1 MNNKKMFYNVLMT
14 LLASCGFLSC
24 STDKAGTMPDQE
36 PTVKVSQ
43 IPNGN
48 FEQQLQSW
56 QVRGE
61 GVSIGNDGCDGSMSL
76 VLNGAKG
83 TTIGLSQTVS
93 GLVDGY
99 YDVEFYGKSN
109 GGNQIAYVEAGGKQS
124 AIETSATTWKR
135 HFIRGIQVSG
145 GKLDIKIEQH
155 NTASDKALD
164 EVDGLR
170 LISRNGAPT
179 FIKGGD
185 VSELTYVEDNGG
197 KYYDAAGNAG
207 DCLDIL
213 QQNGINLVR
222 LRLYNDPGNNACY
235 PSKLLPKG
243 YQDENDILR
252 LAKRAKEKGMQI
264 ELTFHYSDF
273 WTNGSTQVKPNAWKD
288 IKDLQ
293 VLSDSV
299 YQYTKHFLEHMNAQ
313 GTAPEYVS
321 IGNEIQAGIL
331 YDYKYYSHTEEEA
344 SVIDST
350 STAMGHC
357 LHLPWLAQLLNAGAK
372 AVREAD
378 PEGKVILHLN
388 GAGDKDVYNWFF
400 DAMRNN
406 QVDYDIIGAS
416 YYPFWVH
423 KTTKQVCDWA
433 EYVTD
438 RYDKDLLFME
448 TGYAWNPTIPDGTN
462 GQLSNNDPYK
472 DMTKEGQK
480 NFMLEL
486 SNAIKNVSNQRVLG
500 YIYWDPIFINTP
512 GIGWILGDKNYVS
525 NTTLFGFD
533 GKVNPVMDAI
543 KHN

>member
-1 MNNKKMFYNVLMT
+1 MNKKKMLYSVLMT
-14 LLASCGFLSC
+14 LLASWGLSSC
-24 STDKAGTMPDQE
+24 STDKAGAMPDQE
-36 PTVKVSQ
+36 PVVKVSQ

-48 FEQQLQSW
+48 FEQKLQSW
-56 QVRGE
+56 QVSGE
-61 GVSIGNDGCDGSMSL
+61 GISIGNDGCDGSASL

-83 TTIGLSQTVS
+83 TTVSLSQTVS
-93 GLVDGY
+93 GIADGY

-135 HFIRGIQVSG
+135 HYIRGVQVAG
-145 GKLDIKIEQH
+145 GKLDIKIAQQ
-155 NTASDKALD
+155 NTASDNAVD

-170 LISRNGAPT
+170 LISRSGAQT
-179 FIKGGD
+179 FVKGGD
-185 VSELTYVEDNGG
+185 ISELTYVEDNGG
-197 KYYDAAGNAG
+197 KYYDADGKAA

-213 QQNGINLVR
+213 KANGVNLVR
-222 LRLYNDPGNNACY
+222 LRLYNDPGNSASF
-235 PSKLLPKG
+235 PSNTLPKG
-243 YQDENDILR
+243 YQDEADILK
-252 LAKRAKEKGMQI
+252 LARRAKDKGMQI
-264 ELTFHYSDF
+264 ELTFHYSDY
-273 WTNGSTQVKPNAWKD
+273 WTNGEDQYKPHAWQG
-288 IKDLQ
+288 ITDLT
-293 VLSDSV
+293 VLQDSV
-299 YQYTKHFLEHMNAQ
+299 YQYTRRFLERMNAQ

-331 YDYKYYSHTEEEA
+331 YDYKNPTDINNL
-344 SVIDST
+344 VVDSA
-350 STAMGHC
+350 STATGYC
-357 LHLPWLAQLLNAGAK
+357 LHMPWLAQLLSAGSK

-378 PEGKVILHLN
+378 PDGKIILHLN

-400 DAMRNN
+400 DAMRDNN
-406 QVDYDIIGAS
+406 VDYDIIGAS

-423 KTTKQVCDWA
+423 RTTKQVCDWA
-433 EYVTD
+433 EYVTN
-438 RYDKDLLFME
+438 RYDKDLIFME
-448 TGYAWNPTIPDGTN
+448 TGYAWNPTLPDGSA

-486 SNAIKNVSNQRVLG
+486 SNAIKGVANQRVLG

-512 GIGWILGDKNYVS
+512 GIGWIVGGKNYVS
-525 NTTLFGFD
+525 NSTLFDFD

>member
-1 MNNKKMFYNVLMT
+1 MNKKEMFYNVLMT
-14 LLASCGFLSC
+14 LLASFGLFSC
-24 STDKAGTMPDQE
+24 STDKPGEMPDQE
-36 PTVKVSQ
+36 PAVKVSQ

-56 QVRGE
+56 QVNGD
-61 GVSIGNDGCDGSMSL
+61 GISVGSDGCDGSSSL
-76 VLNGAKG
+76 VLNSAKG
-83 TTIGLSQTVS
+83 AIISLSQTVS
-93 GLVDGY
+93 GLADGY

-109 GGNQIAYVEAGGKQS
+109 GGNQIAYVEAGGKQT

-135 HFIRGIQVSG
+135 HFIRGVQVND
-145 GKLDIKIEQH
+145 GKLDIKIEQQ
-155 NTASDKALD
+155 NSASDKALD
-164 EVDGLR
+164 EIDGLK
-170 LISRNGAPT
+170 LISSNGAQT

-197 KYYDAAGNAG
+197 KYYDADGKAG

-213 QQNGINLVR
+213 KANGINLVR
-222 LRLYNDPGNNACY
+222 LRLYNDPGNSAY
-235 PSKLLPKG
+235 FPSNRLPKG
-243 YQDENDILR
+243 YEDENDILR

-264 ELTFHYSDF
+264 ELTFHYSDY
-273 WTNGSTQVKPNAWKD
+273 WTNGGDQYKPHAWQD
-288 IKDLQ
+288 IKDLN
-293 VLSDSV
+293 VLQDSV
-299 YQYTKHFLEHMNAQ
+299 YQYTKRFLNRMNAQ

-321 IGNEIQAGIL
+321 LGNEIQAGIL
-331 YDYKYYSHTEEEA
+331 YDYKNPND
-344 SVIDST
+344 IDHLVVDSA

-357 LHLPWLAQLLNAGAK
+357 LHMPWLSQLLNAGAK

-378 PEGKVILHLN
+378 PEGKIILHLN

-400 DAMRNN
+400 DAMRDNH
-406 QVDYDIIGAS
+406 VDYDIIGAS

-423 KTTKQVCDWA
+423 RTAKQVCDWA
-433 EYVTD
+433 EYVTN

-448 TGYAWNPTIPDGTN
+448 TGYAWNPTLPDGTT

-480 NFMLEL
+480 NFILEL
-486 SNAIKNVSNQRVLG
+486 SNAIKSVSNQRVLG

-533 GKVNPVMDAI
+533 GTVNPVMDAI